1 MSALWKWTFGGL
13 AAVAAA
19 VFVGM
24 QQFVQVKTV
33 EILESFNLWDPASS
47 TEDALLKRKW
57 YLTLYYMNQDVACG
71 WSPAF
76 EEYSV
81 TFDNSPAI
89 EGLMTHV
96 DGGGR
101 VYKIAGF
108 KWPKKVAFTYRPS
121 DDEGPGFG
129 TYILQRVEKVSG
141 GLDVYV
147 GSAYVN
153 ACANT
158 KNNSCDEAGPQKVC
172 RATLSDKAEVVMNV
186 QYRRHFNTP
195 CVQID
200 GGFLGEFSPKLNEA
214 VLR

>member
-1 MSALWKWTFGGL
+1 MGALWKRIVGGL

-19 VFVGM
+19 IVIGM
-24 QQFVQVKTV
+24 QQYVQEQTVK
-33 EILESFNLWDPASS
+33 LLASLNFWQQTS
-47 TEDALLKRKW
+47 TEEDALLNRKW
-57 YLTLYYMNQDVACG
+57 YLTLYYMNQDLNGG
-71 WSPAF
+71 WNPAF
-76 EEYSV
+76 EEHSV
-81 TFDNSPAI
+81 AFDSSPDIGGQMA
-89 EGLMTHV
+89 HV

-108 KWPKKVAFTYRPS
+108 KWPKKVAFIYRPS
-121 DDEGPGFG
+121 DNEGPGFG
-129 TYILQRVEKVSG
+129 AYILQRVEKLSG

-172 RATLSDKAEVVMNV
+172 RATLSDKAEIVLNT
-186 QYRRHFNTP
+186 QYRKHFNTP

-200 GGFLGEFSPKLNEA
+200 GGFLGEFSPKVNEA

>member
-1 MSALWKWTFGGL
+1 MSALWKWIFGGVAGL
-13 AAVAAA
+13 FAAVLL
-19 VFVGM
+19 GM
-24 QQFVQVKTV
+24 QQFVQDQTV
-33 EILESFNLWDPASS
+33 TILESLNLWPRTKVVEDP
-47 TEDALLKRKW
+47 LLRGKW
-57 YLTLYYMNQDVACG
+57 YLTLYYMNQNVAGG

-81 TFDNSPAI
+81 TFDSSPDIAGQMINI
-89 EGLMTHV
+89 E
-96 DGGGR
+96 GGGR

-108 KWPKKVAFTYRPS
+108 KWPKKVAFTYRPI
-121 DDEGPGFG
+121 DNEGPGFG
-129 TYILQRVEKVSG
+129 TYILQRIEKVSG

-158 KNNSCDEAGPQKVC
+158 ANNSCDEAGPQKVC
-172 RATLSDKAEVVMNV
+172 RATLSEKAEVVMNV
-186 QYRRHFNTP
+186 QYRKHFNTP